1 MCKSC
6 LSVLLAALLLAF
18 SACACADGLTPLDMN
33 STAIAPAPKDE
44 CYLSDNE
51 YKDDSIHVELS
62 EGKYA
67 GVHYT
72 MAHVTISD
80 PSQLRTIPAAQVNN
94 PKAEFSVFS
103 DKAAPAVR
111 MAQSANALIA
121 INGDYITIPRICQ
134 IAMRQGQQI
143 RNNGNGSFDLLVIDR
158 NGDFGILPACTKEDY
173 VEYYN
178 RHADSMYQVFCF
190 GPAIVLDGRSTIPK
204 DYENGYIISWEQTQR
219 TAIAQIGPL
228 EYAVI
233 TSDGDAVFHKAG
245 LDLHSFSLLCE
256 GIGYRFGPE
265 GFKIVY
271 NLDGGNS
278 AALVFKRRDE
288 NGNLTYQKLNVPER
302 ERDLADMICFVSLVP

>member
-111 MAQSANALIA
+111 MAQSANAVIA

-204 DYENGYIISWEQTQR
+204 DYENGYISGQRSPRSARWNTPSSPRTGTQCSIKPVWIFIR
-219 TAIAQIGPL
+219 FPCCVKGSDTASVP
-228 EYAVI
+228 
-233 TSDGDAVFHKAG
+233 KA
-245 LDLHSFSLLCE
+245 SKSSTTWTAATVPPWFSNAGTKTE
-256 GIGYRFGPE
+256 
-265 GFKIVY
+265 
-271 NLDGGNS
+271 
-278 AALVFKRRDE
+278 
-288 NGNLTYQKLNVPER
+288 T
-302 ERDLADMICFVSLVP
+302 

>member
-1 MCKSC
+1 M
-6 LSVLLAALLLAF
+6 
-18 SACACADGLTPLDMN
+18 
-33 STAIAPAPKDE
+33 
-44 CYLSDNE
+44 
-51 YKDDSIHVELS
+51 
-62 EGKYA
+62 
-67 GVHYT
+67 
-72 MAHVTISD
+72 
-80 PSQLRTIPAAQVNN
+80 Q
-94 PKAEFSVFS
+94 
-103 DKAAPAVR
+103 
-111 MAQSANALIA
+111 
-121 INGDYITIPRICQ
+121 
-134 IAMRQGQQI
+134 RQGQQI

>member
-111 MAQSANALIA
+111 MAQSANAVIA

-219 TAIAQIGPL
+219 TAIAQISFVFP
-228 EYAVI
+228 AV
-233 TSDGDAVFHKAG
+233 
-245 LDLHSFSLLCE
+245 
-256 GIGYRFGPE
+256 
-265 GFKIVY
+265 
-271 NLDGGNS
+271 
-278 AALVFKRRDE
+278 
-288 NGNLTYQKLNVPER
+288 
-302 ERDLADMICFVSLVP
+302 